1 MGLDSLVAL
10 VDLIGLVGLGAL
22 VAMLRNG
29 GPSLALLAFLAFSSC
44 SSSNFSSSAVRNSTV
59 LSHLPSFVSLFM
71 LPHQGYP
78 LKCSFFLYHLQFRN
92 KVDQGYPFKECSN
105 LFFCHFYEM
114 DV

>member
-1 MGLDSLVAL
+1 MLTYLLAYLFVGLDGLVAL

-59 LSHLPSFVSLFM
+59 LSHLPSFVSLFK
-71 LPHQGYP
+71 PKFTG
-78 LKCSFFLYHLQFRN
+78 F
-92 KVDQGYPFKECSN
+92 SN
-105 LFFCHFYEM
+105 YSEM
-114 DV
+114 DF